1 MLTKLFNYDKVD
13 DMKRIILIS
22 ITIISICATNAS
34 AFWIWT
40 PETNKW
46 INPKYAVKETP
57 KEQLEYGLEFFNVQ
71 EYKKAIN
78 EFEKL
83 LKHYPRAMEAP
94 KAQWYIGESF
104 EKMNKPYKAFQE
116 YQKIIGKYPFS
127 DLSPVVVERQY
138 KIGEKMLLTPSTN
151 HFVTTLTGGEYD
163 VIDVFRTVIK
173 NAPYGNYAA
182 VSQYKIGLY
191 LAEKKMYSEARD
203 GLEKVINDY
212 PDSEWV
218 KAARYQIALVD
229 VERSVGPAYD
239 QKITQ
244 AAAEEF
250 EDFIK
255 TYPDAQLSQK
265 ARSEIAQLREKEAEN
280 NFLVAEFY
288 QKQKDYESA
297 KIYFSSIID
306 EFPASLWAVKSLEQI
321 KIIEKK
327 CKGK

>member
-78 EFEKL
+78 ELEKL

-321 KIIEKK
+321 KIIERK

>member
-78 EFEKL
+78 ELEKL

-327 CKGK
+327 RKSK

>member
-1 MLTKLFNYDKVD
+1 
-13 DMKRIILIS
+13 MKRIILIS

-78 EFEKL
+78 ELEKL

>member
-78 EFEKL
+78 ELEKL